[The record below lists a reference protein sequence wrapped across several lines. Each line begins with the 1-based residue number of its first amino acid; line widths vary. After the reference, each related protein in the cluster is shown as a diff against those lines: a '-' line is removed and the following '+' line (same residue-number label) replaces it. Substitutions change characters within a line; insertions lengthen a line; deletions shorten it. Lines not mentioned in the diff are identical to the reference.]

1 MKVRTHSFDDIRK
14 GMESIKEQYGP
25 DTIIMDIKQNN
36 LDGYGWTKRSCEI
49 SIAVEDAP
57 ATPEEDY
64 LGELRRGTE
73 AVWQYTTKYLT
84 ERLGTMESE
93 MIRDRMK
100 TYPLPLKVLFDKIAK
115 GGFNIH
121 LALELVSEVYAEI
134 GHLGENS
141 TKAIFFLKNAIAR
154 RIRTYNPAS
163 TLEPIVFLGPTG
175 AGKTEAVK
183 KLSKMVS
190 DEGMP
195 VSILAF
201 DPVKKSSYDELR
213 AFSESTGV
221 PFQFTTNPEDLLMKA
236 KRNTGKTLIDLTGQ
250 VTIQK
255 QVVEQLKEFKK
266 IIVLPAGARDEKME
280 QYVRLFQNCN
290 IAGLVFSKLDEE
302 EYLGSLCCNV
312 MKLGR
317 PVCFMTKG
325 TGLNDILRHDKETF
339 SRILIEG
346 AIW

>member
-36 LDGYGWTKRSCEI
+36 LDGYGWTKKGCEI
-49 SIAVEDAP
+49 SIAVEDVP

-100 TYPLPLKVLFDKIAK
+100 TYPLPLKVLFEKIAK
-115 GGFNIH
+115 NGFNIH
-121 LALELVSEVYAEI
+121 FALELVSEVYAEV
-134 GHLGENS
+134 GHLAENS
-141 TKAIFFLKNAIAR
+141 TKAIFFLKTAIAR
-154 RIRTYNPAS
+154 RISTYRPVDS
-163 TLEPIVFLGPTG
+163 PEPLVFLGPTG
-175 AGKTEAVK
+175 SGKTETVK

-195 VSILAF
+195 VSILSF
-201 DPVKKSSYDELR
+201 DPVKKSSHDELL

-221 PFQFTTNPEDLLMKA
+221 PVQFTTNPEDLFVKA

-250 VTIQK
+250 VEIQK
-255 QVVEQLKEFKK
+255 QAVEQLKEFKK

-280 QYVRLFQNCN
+280 QYLKIFQNCN

-302 EYLGSLCCNV
+302 ENLGSLCCNV
-312 MKLGR
+312 IKLGR

-325 TGLNDILRHDKETF
+325 IGFNDILPHDKETF

>member
-1 MKVRTHSFDDIRK
+1 
-14 GMESIKEQYGP
+14 
-25 DTIIMDIKQNN
+25 
-36 LDGYGWTKRSCEI
+36 
-49 SIAVEDAP
+49 
-57 ATPEEDY
+57 
-64 LGELRRGTE
+64 
-73 AVWQYTTKYLT
+73 
-84 ERLGTMESE
+84 

-100 TYPLPLKVLFDKIAK
+100 TYPLPLKVLYDKIAK
-115 GGFNIH
+115 SGFNIY
-121 LALELVSEVYAEI
+121 LAQELISEVYAEI
-134 GHLGENS
+134 GHLAENS
-141 TKAIFFLKNAIAR
+141 TKAIFFLRNAIAR
-154 RIRTYNPAS
+154 RIKKYNPVS
-163 TLEPIVFLGPTG
+163 TPEPLVFLGPTG
-175 AGKTEAVK
+175 AGKTETVK

-201 DPVKKSSYDELR
+201 DPVKKSSYDELL
-213 AFSESTGV
+213 AFSESTGI
-221 PFQFTTNPEDLLMKA
+221 PFQFTTNPEDLLVKA

-250 VTIQK
+250 VAIQK
-255 QVVEQLKEFKK
+255 YTVERLKEFKK

-280 QYVRLFQNCN
+280 QYVKLFQSCN

-302 EYLGSLCCNV
+302 ESLGSLCCNV

-325 TGLNDILRHDKETF
+325 TGLNDILPHDTETF